1 MQYNLFHY
9 GKIFNEG
16 NINMELLN
24 RKIKKRINFNQIE
37 DDIKSIIVTSSDY
50 NTQTNKTTLELV
62 KRLTRR
68 NKKVLLI
75 NADINKEMNILPYEK
90 MVNRK
95 RLQIVDYKEIID
107 NDFSI
112 LGRTTMKEF
121 INRSKESY
129 DYVILDAP
137 GIGVNNDVM
146 VLSNF
151 VDKTVLVQGND
162 LDSIKEANSKL
173 NIIGSNVL
181 RVK

>member
-1 MQYNLFHY
+1 M
-9 GKIFNEG
+9 I
-16 NINMELLN
+16 
-24 RKIKKRINFNQIE
+24 
-37 DDIKSIIVTSSDY
+37 
-50 NTQTNKTTLELV
+50 
-62 KRLTRR
+62 
-68 NKKVLLI
+68 
-75 NADINKEMNILPYEK
+75 
-90 MVNRK
+90 NRK

-162 LDSIKEANSKL
+162 LDSIKEANSKI